1 MKYLS
6 ITNHAYPMHVLSD
19 VLSDVLSVFLGPY
32 IGVHNRESPI
42 T

>member
-19 VLSDVLSVFLGPY
+19 VLSVFLGPY
-32 IGVHNRESPI
+32 VGVYNRESPI